1 MQIENQADYGVELVD
16 VSDTT
21 SLLTGKPTNRFLLEE
36 WAKKDENFVMT
47 KSQVFDCA
55 LMAVGITTIGD
66 LISSGIN
73 GMSKSAV
80 KKVLKKVAVRYMGW
94 VGAGIALYEFG
105 DCMSWW

>member
-21 SLLTGKPTNRFLLEE
+21 SLLTGKPTNSFLLEE

-55 LMAVGITTIGD
+55 LMAVGITAIGD

-80 KKVLKKVAVRYMGW
+80 KKV
-94 VGAGIALYEFG
+94 
-105 DCMSWW
+105 

>member
-1 MQIENQADYGVELVD
+1 
-16 VSDTT
+16 
-21 SLLTGKPTNRFLLEE
+21 
-36 WAKKDENFVMT
+36 MT

-55 LMAVGITTIGD
+55 LMAVGITAIGD

-80 KKVLKKVAVRYMGW
+80 KKVLKKVAVRYTGW

-105 DCMSWW
+105 DCMFWW